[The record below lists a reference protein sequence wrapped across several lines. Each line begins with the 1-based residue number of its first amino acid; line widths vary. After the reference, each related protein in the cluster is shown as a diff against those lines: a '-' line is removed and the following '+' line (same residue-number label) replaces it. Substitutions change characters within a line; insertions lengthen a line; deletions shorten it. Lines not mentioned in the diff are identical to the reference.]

1 MGGSG
6 STRWGCHSKKDTVED
21 CTVFS
26 IGTMVRNRLI
36 VAGQQ
41 RSGSLVWRNS
51 YTGEERSSI
60 GYEANTLDDHAS
72 WLRLFYT
79 RTRNQEKVDYRIIIE
94 MTRPHFGGARWWFIC
109 PLVRHGKPCT
119 RRASKLYLPP
129 GGHYFGCRQCYDLT
143 YESCQESHKT
153 DALFASI
160 ARSIPGLT
168 SADVKQALSRRC
180 MR

>member
-1 MGGSG
+1 MIS
-6 STRWGCHSKKDTVED
+6 
-21 CTVFS
+21 
-26 IGTMVRNRLI
+26 TMVRDRLI

-109 PLVRHGKPCT
+109 PLVGVNP
-119 RRASKLYLPP
+119 
-129 GGHYFGCRQCYDLT
+129 
-143 YESCQESHKT
+143 
-153 DALFASI
+153 
-160 ARSIPGLT
+160 T
-168 SADVKQALSRRC
+168 SLL
-180 MR
+180 